1 MLPRSL
7 LLSLACLSALA
18 APAPALGRAVQA
30 QAPKPRVDTRA
41 QADALLEARRFNEAE
56 AAYVEHL
63 RRAPND
69 AEAWNQLGVCQFS
82 RRSYLA
88 ATESF
93 TKADGLGLKS
103 IDLLN
108 NLGAAQ
114 FLSERTP
121 QARATFERSL
131 AAAPGNSRAHLFL
144 ARIAMRDNDSPRAE
158 SQFKLAVAGPEPDAA
173 ALYHF
178 GVFLLQERRLEEAK
192 AQLERALSLD
202 ANYGSAHHTLGLV
215 LRRMGDNAG
224 AARHL
229 ARFREL
235 TEIEVGSERRLMRV
249 SAALRA
255 CYKEI
260 ENGNLQ
266 AALSL
271 ALEAADEGP
280 QFAVVH
286 QTVADVYRRM
296 GRTAEAEVAARKAN
310 ELANQQGGA
319 K

>member
-7 LLSLACLSALA
+7 LVSLACLAAL
-18 APAPALGRAVQA
+18 PAPAFARAPQA

-41 QADALLEARRFNEAE
+41 QADALLAARRFAEAE
-56 AAYVEHL
+56 NAYVEHL
-63 RRAPND
+63 RRTPND
-69 AEAWNQLGVCQFS
+69 GEAWNQLGVCQFS

-88 ATESF
+88 AAESF
-93 TKADGLGLKS
+93 ARADGLGLKS
-103 IDLLN
+103 ADLLN

-114 FLSERTP
+114 FLSERTT
-121 QARATFERSL
+121 QARTTFERSL
-131 AAAPGNSRAHLFL
+131 AASPGNSRAHLFL
-144 ARIAMRDNDSPRAE
+144 ARIAVRDNDAARAE
-158 SQFKLAVAGPEPDAA
+158 SQFKLAVAGDAPDPA

-178 GVFLLQERRLEEAK
+178 GAFLLQERRLEEAK
-192 AQLERALSLD
+192 AQLERAVSSD
-202 ANYGSAHHTLGLV
+202 ATYASAHHSLGLV
-215 LRRMGDNAG
+215 LRRMGDTAG

-235 TEIEVGSERRLMRV
+235 TEIEVGTERQMMRV
-249 SAALRA
+249 SAALKA

-260 ENGNLQ
+260 ENGNLE
-266 AALSL
+266 AALTL

-280 QFAVVH
+280 QFPVVH

-310 ELANQQGGA
+310 ELTQSQGGA

>member
-1 MLPRSL
+1 MHPRSL
-7 LLSLACLSALA
+7 LVSLACLAAL
-18 APAPALGRAVQA
+18 PAPSFARAPQT
-30 QAPKPRVDTRA
+30 QAPKPRVDSRA
-41 QADALLEARRFNEAE
+41 QADALLAARRFAEAE
-56 AAYVEHL
+56 AAYAEYL

-88 ATESF
+88 AAESF
-93 TKADGLGLKS
+93 AKADGLGLKFP
-103 IDLLN
+103 DLLN

-114 FLSERTP
+114 FLSERTT

-131 AAAPGNSRAHLFL
+131 AAAPDNSRAHLFL
-144 ARIAMRDNDSPRAE
+144 ARIAVRDNDAARAE
-158 SQFKLAVAGPEPDAA
+158 SEFKLAVAGADPDPA

-178 GVFLLQERRLEEAK
+178 GAFLLQERRLEEAK

-202 ANYGSAHHTLGLV
+202 ATYASAHHSLGLV
-215 LRRMGDNAG
+215 LRRLGDSAG

-235 TEIEVGSERRLMRV
+235 TEIEVGNERQMMRV
-249 SAALRA
+249 SAALKA

-260 ENGNLQ
+260 ENGNLE
-266 AALSL
+266 AALTL

-280 QFAVVH
+280 QFPVVH

-296 GRTAEAEVAARKAN
+296 GRTAEAEVATRKAN
-310 ELANQQGGA
+310 ELTQTQGGA

>member
-1 MLPRSL
+1 MPLRSL
-7 LLSLACLSALA
+7 LVYLACVAAL
-18 APAPALGRAVQA
+18 PAPASAIARAPQA

-41 QADALLEARRFNEAE
+41 QADALLAARRFAEAE

-69 AEAWNQLGVCQFS
+69 GEAWNQLGVCQFS

-88 ATESF
+88 AAESF
-93 TKADGLGLKS
+93 AKADGLGLKS
-103 IDLLN
+103 ADLLN

-114 FLSERTP
+114 FLSERTA
-121 QARATFERSL
+121 QARTTFERSL

-144 ARIAMRDNDSPRAE
+144 ARIAVRDNDAARAE
-158 SQFKLAVAGPEPDAA
+158 SQFKLAVAGDAPDPA

-178 GVFLLQERRLEEAK
+178 GAFLLQERRLEEAK
-192 AQLERALSLD
+192 AQLERAVGSD
-202 ANYGSAHHTLGLV
+202 ATYASAHHSLGLV
-215 LRRMGDNAG
+215 LRRMGDSAG

-235 TEIEVGSERRLMRV
+235 TELEVGTERQMMRV
-249 SAALRA
+249 SASLKA

-260 ENGNLQ
+260 ENGNLE
-266 AALSL
+266 AALTL

-280 QFAVVH
+280 QFPVVH

-296 GRTAEAEVAARKAN
+296 GRTAEAEVAARKAK
-310 ELANQQGGA
+310 ELTQSQGGA